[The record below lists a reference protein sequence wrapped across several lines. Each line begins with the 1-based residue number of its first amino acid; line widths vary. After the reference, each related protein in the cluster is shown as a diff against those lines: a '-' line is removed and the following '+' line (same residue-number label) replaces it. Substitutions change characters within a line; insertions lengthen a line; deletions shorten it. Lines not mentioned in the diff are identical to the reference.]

1 MPTCDC
7 VICACVRNFLTF
19 IRRRNAKQMCWRGT
33 EASKPQSLYDVNG
46 GVSLAGATTTHPLSI
61 VRTSD
66 VSSAW
71 TRLSERCKNPSRQK
85 RCRRR
90 ARLLRLALSSS
101 HYVCALSCER
111 VPSFPFLRC
120 GKRKVKKKS
129 AVAPILFPFEY
140 VFMLRV
146 KTRRSSSTLLAFDKT
161 VLGCVSSMH
170 FMCASA
176 HIHTHTQE
184 TGILL
189 HASKDAQER

>member
-33 EASKPQSLYDVNG
+33 EASEPQSLYDVNG

-120 GKRKVKKKS
+120 GKRKVKKKVQLHQS
-129 AVAPILFPFEY
+129 CSLLSMYLCYVSRRDAHHRPSSPLTKRYWGAFVLCIL
-140 VFMLRV
+140 
-146 KTRRSSSTLLAFDKT
+146 
-161 VLGCVSSMH
+161 
-170 FMCASA
+170 CASA

-184 TGILL
+184 TDILL